1 VFRDSNHEPR
11 FTNHDM
17 RTYLLK
23 RLFLI
28 IPTLLGITLVTFFVI
43 QLAPG
48 NPVSRK
54 LQVGEG
60 VKAEAI
66 TKDIIEQTKKL
77 YGLDKPIYIRYWIWL
92 KQIATLDFGRSYKDH
107 RPVIQKIAERLPVTL
122 SINIISILLVYI
134 ISIPLGVYS
143 AVTQGSIRDRAITFF
158 LFALYSIPSF
168 WLAMVLIYFLGGG
181 EFWDV
186 FPIYGIFSPGAENY
200 PFLKKLLNFLWHIT
214 LPVICLTYG
223 DLAYL
228 SRYQRGSLLEVL
240 RSEFIRTARA
250 KGLTESNVIFKHALR
265 NALIPIIT
273 IVASVLPAMIG
284 GSVIIESIFSIPG
297 IGQLGFEAVL
307 SRDYPVIMAIATISA
322 FLTLI
327 GILISDL
334 AYVMVDPRI
343 SFEGKR

>member
-1 VFRDSNHEPR
+1 
-11 FTNHDM
+11 M
-17 RTYLLK
+17 RTYILK
-23 RLFLI
+23 RLLLLA
-28 IPTLLGITLVTFFVI
+28 PTLIGITLITFFVV

-54 LQVGEG
+54 LQLGEG
-60 VKAEAI
+60 IKAEAI
-66 TKDIIEQTKKL
+66 TQDIVEQTKKL
-77 YGLDKPIYIRYWIWL
+77 YGLDKPIYIRYWIWV

-107 RPVIQKIAERLPVTL
+107 RPVIQKIKERLPVTL
-122 SINIISILLVYI
+122 ALNMISIFLVYT

-143 AVTQGSIRDRAITFF
+143 AIKQGTIQDRAITFF
-158 LFALYSIPSF
+158 LFLLYSIPSF
-168 WLAMVLIYFLGGG
+168 WLAVVLIYFLGGG

-186 FPIYGIFSPGAENY
+186 FPIYGILSPGAENF
-200 PFLKKLLNFLWHIT
+200 PFYKKVLDFLWHIA

-240 RSEFIRTARA
+240 HEDFLRTARA
-250 KGLTESNVIFKHALR
+250 KGLPESKVIFKHALR
-265 NALIPIIT
+265 NALIPIVT
-273 IVASVLPAMIG
+273 IIASILPAAIG

-297 IGQLGFEAVL
+297 IGKLGFEAVL

-322 FLTLI
+322 FLTLV

-334 AYVMVDPRI
+334 AYVLVDPRI
-343 SFEGKR
+343 SFEGRR